1 MCVRKDARERLKD
14 EKRVSKR
21 MIYRETNRDRESDKD
36 KRERD
41 WKNLGESQ
49 KGWCIIGTEKNTY
62 RVGMRDIE
70 KGMERVWERSVKMK
84 H

>member
-1 MCVRKDARERLKD
+1 MRKDARERLKD

-41 WKNLGESQ
+41 
-49 KGWCIIGTEKNTY
+49 
-62 RVGMRDIE
+62 
-70 KGMERVWERSVKMK
+70 
-84 H
+84 